1 MLFRHLAVC
10 RSCVKIVLVMTAVV
24 FASIFGA
31 ASAQAR
37 FEWIGLS
44 GGTFASKETEGE
56 LGGRAGGVAVNYGC
70 FAYEGIAGHTLN
82 LSECEA
88 RDPSNGRVYVADGI
102 HSRVTVFNTVVDA
115 QGDAGSLQL
124 AEIWGWGVIKSGP
137 GIHGTATVDALT
149 VRATGGRFR
158 LRLTMPGENGQ
169 GAVKDETELLN
180 YNATSGQVEE
190 ALDQL
195 GSVKD
200 FPEADFT
207 VTGGPGDEEGTKPYL
222 ITFGGSLVG
231 RGVLAEG
238 ESLEAEDVS
247 LIGGKPFPSAVINVM
262 TEGTPASESCVPANK
277 DVCRSKGI
285 ADEGEGQFVMPV
297 GVAVDQATG
306 HVYVREGDRV
316 QIFTAE
322 GKYLSSL
329 GVEGGVHN
337 GIAIDQ
343 GTGDLYVVSE
353 GRVKVFKP
361 VAENYVYEKEFAL
374 GDGPEEVAIDS
385 AGDVYVTGEAK
396 FVYKFAAGD
405 LAEPEWVHTD
415 NKEIDGLTA
424 NPGNDEDVFYYTN
437 QNRRFHELKSMEE
450 MTSPVG
456 AAKGIEWPGV
466 EIEEE
471 VNGKL
476 EKRQESETNGLAFS
490 PGLTQSTD
498 RPKGILYAIDPH
510 LFAGLVFAEPP
521 LLEPSVGGLK
531 VSGVGSGSAVFEAG
545 VNPHGVD
552 TSYRFEYGVED
563 CVEHVCDR
571 SVPVPVE
578 GDVGSGGVSRVVS
591 ASVGGLLPGTKYY
604 FRVVVS
610 SHCKSG
616 EPSVVCSVSDP
627 VVAPADSFTTFSVG
641 GSGLVDGRV
650 FELVSPV
657 VKNGGEVFPLS
668 ASTRNCELCMPGVSK
683 DQFPRQVSV
692 DGSRVVYEGDPFAV
706 VGDAVSENEYLS
718 VRGAG
723 GVWGG
728 VPRDLSPVLAGK
740 ATPQGYVGFSSDLS
754 RGVLYEIEQSFA
766 GAPLGYPDLY
776 VEDTSSGG
784 LTPLVTEAPS
794 NVTGKEFG
802 LTFAGA
808 SSDFSHIIFGS
819 DGVLATESGV
829 SAPAG
834 GGLYEWVNGKLRLVN
849 ILPDEATESGA
860 EFGSGTPD
868 FDNAISADGSRIF
881 WTDTNSG
888 GGHAGHVFVRV
899 NGEKTLEVMD
909 PEDGAFVTASKD
921 GSKVL
926 LSDGRVFNVAG
937 AAASVEEADLTDG
950 QGGFQGILG
959 ASDDLSTIY
968 FVDTAVLT
976 GTEENAE
983 GAEAV
988 GGKDNLYVWRDGAAK
1003 FVAGLAGGDN
1013 ATDVAQGDHA
1023 NFTGDWAGSASTR
1036 TARVT
1041 SDGEYA
1047 AFMSEEELVGGTNSE
1062 GVFEVYEFDAGTGGL
1077 VCASCNPTRETP
1089 LGPSTLSV
1097 VQPGSGFLPQP
1108 MNLSEN
1114 GRLFFD
1120 SYDQLVPQDS
1130 NGSFEDVYEYEPDG
1144 LGSCGVSSGC
1154 ISLISSGQEDTNSSF
1169 VTATPSG
1176 SDVFFTTYSRL
1187 VPQDQDELMDLYD
1200 ARVDGVPAPALPSPP
1215 CAGDAC
1221 KGPLSSPVS
1230 SETLSSTV
1238 ITGSGNVLASP
1249 LSVPPPPSKPK
1260 SSPRPLTRAQLLT
1273 KALKACRKTRANKA
1287 KRVACEKHARK
1298 SYGPVI
1304 RTKKTSKTGNK
1315 K

>member
-1 MLFRHLAVC
+1 MSDGFVDANKGAYS
-10 RSCVKIVLVMTAVV
+10 RSVLTALC
-24 FASIFGA
+24 A
-31 ASAQAR
+31 ALVLLGFVTSSAQAHP
-37 FEWIGLS
+37 EWLGPSS
-44 GGTFASKETEGE
+44 GMFASLGTEGE
-56 LGGRAGGVAVNYGC
+56 LGSLAGGVGVNYGC
-70 FAYEGIAGHTLN
+70 YDFEQEIHHSVSAP
-82 LSECEA
+82 ECEA
-88 RDPSNGRVYVADGI
+88 HDPFDGRVYVADGA
-102 HSRVTVFNTVVDA
+102 HARVTVFDSR
-115 QGDAGSLQL
+115 GSFI
-124 AEIWGWGVIKSGP
+124 EGWGWGVANSNVDAFQRCGP
-137 GIHGTATVDALT
+137 GVATDPVCAQ
-149 VRATGGRFR
+149 GG
-158 LRLTMPGENGQ
+158 
-169 GAVKDETELLN
+169 
-180 YNATSGQVEE
+180 
-190 ALDQL
+190 
-195 GSVKD
+195 
-200 FPEADFT
+200 
-207 VTGGPGDEEGTKPYL
+207 
-222 ITFGGSLVG
+222 
-231 RGVLAEG
+231 LA
-238 ESLEAEDVS
+238 
-247 LIGGKPFPSAVINVM
+247 
-262 TEGTPASESCVPANK
+262 
-277 DVCRSKGI
+277 
-285 ADEGEGQFVMPV
+285 GEGVAQFARP
-297 GVAVDQATG
+297 T
-306 HVYVREGDRV
+306 
-316 QIFTAE
+316 
-322 GKYLSSL
+322 
-329 GVEGGVHN
+329 

-343 GTGDLYVVSE
+343 RQNRVFVLDGRATGVVQVFSGEGEYLFSFGVRGGIGEPVTQNPSLIRGTGSGGIAVDQTTGNVYVVDRWA
-353 GRVKVFKP
+353 GRVMVFAP
-361 VAENYVYEKEFAL
+361 TSGSYTYSQEFAL
-374 GDGPEEVAIDS
+374 GDGPEEVAVDS
-385 AGDVYVTGEAK
+385 IGNVYITGNER
-396 FVYKFAAGD
+396 FVYKFSVGN
-405 LAEPEWVHTD
+405 LTSPEWVHED
-415 NKEIDGLTA
+415 NREIDGLA
-424 NPGNDEDVFYYTN
+424 VDPGNSVFYYTDLD
-437 QNRRFHELKSMEE
+437 QKYHELKSASE
-450 MTSPVG
+450 
-456 AAKGIEWPGV
+456 AATGGQDQGTEWKGV
-466 EIEEE
+466 ELPEE

-476 EKRQESETNGLAFS
+476 EKSAETQTDGLAFNPALEWEVCVAQ
-490 PGLTQSTD
+490 PGGRYKNSACTEEGPPNEYELVK
-498 RPKGILYAIDPH
+498 RPPGVLYAIDTH
-510 LFAGLVFAEPP
+510 LIAGLIWAEPP